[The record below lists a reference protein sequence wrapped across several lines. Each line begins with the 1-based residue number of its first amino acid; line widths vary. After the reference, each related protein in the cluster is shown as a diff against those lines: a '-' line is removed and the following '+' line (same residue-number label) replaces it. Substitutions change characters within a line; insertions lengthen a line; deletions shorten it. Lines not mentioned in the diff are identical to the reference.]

1 MAHLPAAVRPPEGA
15 GLACVRATLDGLL
28 GHPVPVDWSDE
39 HYARAA
45 TGRLPLTP
53 AERHGLGTDAD
64 RFPLF
69 G

>member
-1 MAHLPAAVRPPEGA
+1 MELPEAPGPSPTA
-15 GLACVRATLDGLL
+15 LASVRATLDGLL

-45 TGRLPLTP
+45 TGRVSLTE
-53 AERHGLGTDAD
+53 AERLALGADAD

-69 G
+69 S